1 MSKLKLKVGDQ
12 VKVVAGESKGKE
24 GKILKISK
32 DKTRAIV
39 EGANL
44 VKKHQKPSA
53 TNPQGGIKE
62 MEAALHISNLS
73 LLTKDGQTTRVG
85 YRMEDGNKVRFSKKT
100 NEVI

>member
-1 MSKLKLKVGDQ
+1 MSKIKLKVGDQ
-12 VKVVAGESKGKE
+12 VRVLAGESKGKE

-32 DKTRAIV
+32 DRTRAIV

-62 MEAALHISNLS
+62 MEATLHISNLS
-73 LLTKDGQTTRVG
+73 LLTKDGKTTRVG
-85 YRMEDGNKVRFSKKT
+85 YQMQEGKKVRISKKT

>member
-1 MSKLKLKVGDQ
+1 MSKIKLKVGDQ
-12 VKVVAGESKGKE
+12 VRVLAGESKGKE
-24 GKILKISK
+24 GRILKISK

-62 MEAALHISNLS
+62 MEATLHISNLS
-73 LLTKDGQTTRVG
+73 LLTKDGKTTRVG
-85 YRMEDGNKVRFSKKT
+85 YQMQEGKKVRISKKT

>member
-1 MSKLKLKVGDQ
+1 MSKIKLKVGDQ
-12 VKVVAGESKGKE
+12 VRVLAGESKGKE
-24 GKILKISK
+24 GRILKISK

-62 MEAALHISNLS
+62 MEATLHISNLS
-73 LLTKDGQTTRVG
+73 LLTKDGKTTRVG
-85 YRMEDGNKVRFSKKT
+85 YQMKEGKKVRISKKT